1 MDVLEL
7 SRNQVADESSAIND
21 QYWSQCHQEFS
32 EDKTN
37 SMPLWLINAKNTV
50 ETSSEEFPNVDA
62 SPSNNSQRKGYEIVE
77 NNFRNDQ
84 EQLLMIMKGL
94 AGSGKIFFI
103 NNIRFLL
110 KQYFSVTTFLVS
122 LHLMLSEKR
131 YIL

>member
-1 MDVLEL
+1 MP
-7 SRNQVADESSAIND
+7 
-21 QYWSQCHQEFS
+21 
-32 EDKTN
+32 KTQLKPVVK
-37 SMPLWLINAKNTV
+37 S
-50 ETSSEEFPNVDA
+50 FF
-62 SPSNNSQRKGYEIVE
+62 NSQRKRYEIVE

-84 EQLLMIMKGL
+84 EQLLMIMKSL